1 MLCVNIKQ
9 KSDPDGDGVIAGLL
23 ERRQMSSHS
32 PLWGCHLL
40 SCSSSPRPLLSSPLL
55 SSPRPLLPFP
65 LLSSPPPVLSSPLL
79 SSPLLSSP
87 LLSSPLLSCP
97 PSCLLSSSHIH

>member
-40 SCSSSPRPLLSSPLL
+40 SCSSSPRPLLSSPLFSSPCPL
-55 SSPRPLLPFP
+55 LLSPPLFPLFSSPRPLF
-65 LLSSPPPVLSSPLL
+65 SSPPLSSPLF
-79 SSPLLSSP
+79 S
-87 LLSSPLLSCP
+87 
-97 PSCLLSSSHIH
+97 LSSSFSPLFSLSTLL